1 MELNDLIAAYKAA
14 REERERFE
22 AFYKGKLA
30 DLSKQIEIA
39 LDEAGLKSA
48 KTEAGQAITSQRRTV
63 KVGDWD
69 TFEPFARTYYPEL
82 IKKSIDT
89 TEALRLID
97 DDVVMPGVEV
107 SSTFVLSVK

>member
-1 MELNDLIAAYKAA
+1 MELNDLIAAYKST

-30 DLSKQIEIA
+30 ELSKQIEIA
-39 LDEAGLKSA
+39 LDESGLKSA

-63 KVGDWD
+63 RVVDWD
-69 TFEPFARTYYPEL
+69 AFEPFASDYYPEL
-82 IKKSIDT
+82 VKKALDT